1 MPRKK
6 FEFIEEMNFRIAQ
19 LVEAGKSYDEI
30 LESIKRDFNVEVS
43 RSTIVKQVKHLGLE
57 IRDNRSNYGF
67 KKREIGENELLHI
80 KMMREMGSSAKEIA
94 EDLKKTFGSEVGE
107 KKVMSIIKENN
118 FEVLFNPDFKYDM
131 DFGDEEDACESND
144 VEKDENPLS
153 KYEKEQI
160 EKITSTENFKRYT
173 KFIMGAKLD
182 EDDFGYKLWWTRD
195 GFLAINNFS
204 ISIEDDLRGE
214 YNNQRQFDSWLK
226 VFTTID
232 KNEVGDAKKIREEL
246 NAWYALHKDRI
257 NALYDDLTI
266 QGVHLDK
273 LDEFNSICEE
283 GWGLFMKY
291 HCEKLPSD
299 KSKSMLKGAISIGQ
313 HEAFVDAMKK
323 MGVKI

>member
-6 FEFIEEMNFRIAQ
+6 IEFTEEMNFRIAQ
-19 LVEAGKSYDEI
+19 LVEAGKSYDDVW
-30 LESIKRDFNVEVS
+30 KRVKKDFKVEVS
-43 RSTIVKQVKHLGLE
+43 RSTIVKQVKRLGLE
-57 IRDNRSNYGF
+57 IRDNRSSYGF
-67 KKREIGENELLHI
+67 KKKEIGENELLHI

-94 EDLKKTFGSEVGE
+94 EDLEKTFGSEVGE

-118 FEVLFNPDFKYDM
+118 FEVLFNPDFTYDE
-131 DFGDEEDACESND
+131 DFEDEEGTCESNE
-144 VEKDENPLS
+144 VEKNENPLS
-153 KYEKEQI
+153 KYEDEQI
-160 EKITSTENFKRYT
+160 EKITNTENFKRYA
-173 KFIMGAKLD
+173 KFVMGAKLD

-195 GFLAINNFS
+195 GFLTINNFS
-204 ISIEDDLRGE
+204 TSIEDDLRGE

-246 NAWYALHKDRI
+246 NTWYALHRDRI
-257 NALYDDLTI
+257 NVLYDDLTK

-273 LDEFNSICEE
+273 LDEFNSICED
-283 GWGLFMKY
+283 GWRLFMNY
-291 HCEKLPSD
+291 HYEKLPSD